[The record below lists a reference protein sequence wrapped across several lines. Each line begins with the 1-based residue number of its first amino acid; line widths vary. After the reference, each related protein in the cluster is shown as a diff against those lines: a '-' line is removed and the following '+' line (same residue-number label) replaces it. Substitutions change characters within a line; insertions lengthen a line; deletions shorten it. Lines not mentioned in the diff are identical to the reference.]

1 MLKIPALIKE
11 LELKQGDIV
20 ADLGS
25 SIGQFSLPIA
35 KAVGDKGSVYAVDIH
50 RDILTRLA
58 HDAQDDKI
66 TNVQTIWGNIETPG
80 GTHIAAASVDMAIFA
95 NVLFQVHDRPAALRE
110 AMRIVKSGGRIVIIE
125 WSPDHVLGPK
135 KEKRV
140 PQDEI
145 RRLCERFGLQFV
157 KNVGNGATHYGIIFS
172 KIAN

>member
-1 MLKIPALIKE
+1 MLRIPGIVKE

-35 KAVGDKGSVYAVDIH
+35 RAVGDKGSVYAVDVH

-58 HDAQDDKI
+58 HDAEDAKI
-66 TNVQTIWGNIETPG
+66 SNVQTIWGDIEQIG
-80 GTHIAAASVDMAIFA
+80 GTHINAASVDLAVFA

-110 AMRIVKSGGRIVIIE
+110 AMRITKDGGRIIIIE
-125 WSPDHVLGPK
+125 WAPNHILGPK

-140 PQDEI
+140 PQDEL
-145 RRLCERFGLQFV
+145 RRLCERFGLTFV
-157 KNVGNGATHYGIIFS
+157 KNIGQGETHYGMIFS
-172 KIAN
+172 KISN